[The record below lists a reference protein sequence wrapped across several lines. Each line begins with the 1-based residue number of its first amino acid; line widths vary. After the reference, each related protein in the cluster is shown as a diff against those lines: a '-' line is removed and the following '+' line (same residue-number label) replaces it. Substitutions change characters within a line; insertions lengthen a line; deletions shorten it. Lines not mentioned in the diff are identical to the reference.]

1 MITGRRLSA
10 SAILLFFVFL
20 IHSGSPVRAQSFNR
34 LNLDPHRVLWSD
46 LAFRAKGTFVDV
58 AVDIRLSPFPTA
70 EFESIWQTYPQPIP
84 LPFVGQEVYKLEVNR
99 VIDHIFS
106 RAVKLSNQVLFNA
119 KQAISLYRVRLRRG
133 KDDIERAYWFSGEG
147 VHRLRT
153 MPKTKGETSLDPAK
167 WTDVKTDFYP
177 YDLTRLECPQVV
189 DPMLL
194 IYLLSAAPISKD
206 GEVLSLCVFGKQQLH
221 QVRLRVDGLQTLEV
235 DYAEKAGEGE
245 VRKKGKVDGL
255 RVTLESEPMAR
266 DKKNAESF
274 SFLGMHEDI
283 AIHIDPELRI
293 PLQVSGKIPTVGAV
307 TLKLSEVK
315 MKEWLSR

>member
-46 LAFRAKGTFVDV
+46 LAFRAKRTFVDV

-106 RAVKLSNQVLFNA
+106 RAVKLSDQILFDPDRAN
-119 KQAISLYRVRLRRG
+119 SLYGVRLRRG
-133 KDDIERAYWFSGEG
+133 KDEIERAYWFSGEG
-147 VHRLRT
+147 VHRLRR
-153 MPKTKGETSLDPAK
+153 MPRTKKEASLDPAK
-167 WTDVKTDFYP
+167 WTDVDTSYYP
-177 YDLTRLECPQVV
+177 YDLTRRECPQII
-189 DPMLL
+189 DPVLI
-194 IYLLSAAPISKD
+194 IYLVSAAQFNREGD
-206 GEVLSLCVFGKQQLH
+206 VLTLCAFGKQQLH
-221 QVRLRVDGLQTLEV
+221 KVRLGYQGLENLEV
-235 DYAEKAGEGE
+235 DYSLISGEGK
-245 VRKKGKVDGL
+245 VHRKGKVDGL
-255 RVTLESEPMAR
+255 RITVKSEPMIS
-266 DKKNAESF
+266 DKKNAENF
-274 SFLGMHEDI
+274 SLLGMHEDI
-283 AIHIDPELRI
+283 TIHIDPQLRI
-293 PLQVSGKIPTVGAV
+293 PLQVSGKIPTVGLV

-315 MKEWLSR
+315 MKEPLSR